1 MPPRKRALDAAGDGE
16 PTAKRR
22 SSRQAT
28 AAAATASAATAQH
41 KAATASAKAVPT
53 TTTARKQ
60 QERKQKPASKDPAPA
75 TKPKGRVA
83 TKTKAK
89 ARVKSRGAPKAE
101 AEDEDEAAADT
112 DEAEKKKPSASGG
125 RGVTPD
131 PDPASLPAQNPE
143 TVRHDGEWYWLMK
156 AEPESRFEGGVD
168 VRFSIDDLRACTKPE
183 GWDGIR
189 NYAAR
194 NNLRAMNA
202 GDKAFFY
209 HSNCKTP
216 GIVGTMEIVREH
228 SEDKSARRPG
238 TPYYDPQSTRDKPRW
253 SLVHVE
259 FRRKFAVPI
268 LLPELRDLGAAG
280 GPLAQMQMIKQ
291 SRLSVSRVSGDEWRA
306 LCELADSKA
315 KDAGLEHEDA

>member
-28 AAAATASAATAQH
+28 AAATASASTAQH

-53 TTTARKQ
+53 TTAARKQ
-60 QERKQKPASKDPAPA
+60 EEEKKKKPASKDPAPA

-83 TKTKAK
+83 TKAKPKAK
-89 ARVKSRGAPKAE
+89 PRGVPKAE
-101 AEDEDEAAADT
+101 AEDEAAAADT
-112 DEAEKKKPSASGG
+112 DEAEKKPSASG
-125 RGVTPD
+125 RDVTPD

-156 AEPESRFEGGVD
+156 AEPETRIEGGVD

-238 TPYYDPQSTRDKPRW
+238 TPYHDPKSTRDKPRW

-268 LLPELRDLGAAG
+268 YLPELRDLGAAG
-280 GPLAQMQMIKQ
+280 GPLAQMQLIKQ

-306 LCELADSKA
+306 LCELADEKA

>member
-1 MPPRKRALDAAGDGE
+1 MPPRKLALDAAGDGE

-28 AAAATASAATAQH
+28 AAATASAATAQH

-60 QERKQKPASKDPAPA
+60 QEKKKQPASKDPTPA
-75 TKPKGRVA
+75 TKPKA
-83 TKTKAK
+83 KAK
-89 ARVKSRGAPKAE
+89 VK
-101 AEDEDEAAADT
+101 
-112 DEAEKKKPSASGG
+112 SGG
-125 RGVTPD
+125 RPRLRLRTKTRRRLTSTRQRRGLQPRGEGRD
-131 PDPASLPAQNPE
+131 ARPRPSIPPGPE
-143 TVRHDGEWYWLMK
+143 PGDRPPRRRVVLAHEGRARVAL
-156 AEPESRFEGGVD
+156 RGGVD

-268 LLPELRDLGAAG
+268 FLPELRDLGTAG
-280 GPLAQMQMIKQ
+280 GPLAQMQLIKQ
-291 SRLSVSRVSGDEWRA
+291 SRLSVSRVSGDEWRT
-306 LCELADSKA
+306 LCELADRKA

>member
-16 PTAKRR
+16 PLAKRR

-28 AAAATASAATAQH
+28 AAATASAATAQH

-53 TTTARKQ
+53 TTLAKKQ
-60 QERKQKPASKDPAPA
+60 QEKKKAASKDPAPA

-89 ARVKSRGAPKAE
+89 AKPRGKPKAE
-101 AEDEDEAAADT
+101 AEDGDEAAADT
-112 DEAEKKKPSASGG
+112 EEPEKPSASRG
-125 RGVTPD
+125 RDVTPD
-131 PDPASLPAQNPE
+131 PDPASLPVQNPE

-268 LLPELRDLGAAG
+268 LLPELRELGAAG
-280 GPLAQMQMIKQ
+280 GPLAQMQLIKQ
-291 SRLSVSRVSGDEWRA
+291 SRLSVSKVSGDEWRA
-306 LCELADSKA
+306 LCELADKKA
-315 KDAGLEHEDA
+315 RDAGLEHEDA

>member
-28 AAAATASAATAQH
+28 AAATASAATAQH

-89 ARVKSRGAPKAE
+89 ARVKSRGRPRLRLR
-101 AEDEDEAAADT
+101 T
-112 DEAEKKKPSASGG
+112 RTRRRLTPTRQRRRSLQPRGGG
-125 RGVTPD
+125 RDARPRPSVPPG
-131 PDPASLPAQNPE
+131 PE
-143 TVRHDGEWYWLMK
+143 PGDRPPRRRVVLAHEGRARVAL
-156 AEPESRFEGGVD
+156 RGGVD

>member
-1 MPPRKRALDAAGDGE
+1 MPPRKRALDAGDGE
-16 PTAKRR
+16 PAAKRR

-28 AAAATASAATAQH
+28 AAATASASTAQH

-53 TTTARKQ
+53 TRKPK
-60 QERKQKPASKDPAPA
+60 QEKKAAPQDPAPA
-75 TKPKGRVA
+75 TEPKGRVA
-83 TKTKAK
+83 TKAKTKAK
-89 ARVKSRGAPKAE
+89 PAAAAPKSSRGKKPKAE
-101 AEDEDEAAADT
+101 AEDEAAADT
-112 DEAEKKKPSASGG
+112 DEAEKPSASRG
-125 RGVTPD
+125 RDVTPD
-131 PDPASLPAQNPE
+131 PDPATLPVQNPE

-228 SEDKSARRPG
+228 SED
-238 TPYYDPQSTRDKPRW
+238 
-253 SLVHVE
+253 
-259 FRRKFAVPI
+259 
-268 LLPELRDLGAAG
+268 
-280 GPLAQMQMIKQ
+280 
-291 SRLSVSRVSGDEWRA
+291 
-306 LCELADSKA
+306 SKA
-315 KDAGLEHEDA
+315 HHTTPHHTLPHHSFVTCRKTFLLQN

>member
-1 MPPRKRALDAAGDGE
+1 MPPRKLALDAAGDGE

-28 AAAATASAATAQH
+28 AAATASAATAQH

-60 QERKQKPASKDPAPA
+60 QEKKKQPASKDPTPA

-83 TKTKAK
+83 TKAKAK
-89 ARVKSRGAPKAE
+89 AKVKSGGAPKAE
-101 AEDEDEAAADT
+101 AEDKDEAAADI
-112 DEAEKKKPSASGG
+112 DEAEKRPSASGG
-125 RGVTPD
+125 RDVTPD
-131 PDPASLPAQNPE
+131 PDPASLPVQNPE

-183 GWDGIR
+183 GWDGELFPYHCPWGERHWFASWLTRR
-189 NYAAR
+189 NRNQELCRFVVIPRSKCSDDQRLTPQLAR

-228 SEDKSARRPG
+228 SEDS
-238 TPYYDPQSTRDKPRW
+238 KP
-253 SLVHVE
+253 SPSPSPSPPLPLHQNPP
-259 FRRKFAVPI
+259 PI
-268 LLPELRDLGAAG
+268 
-280 GPLAQMQMIKQ
+280 I
-291 SRLSVSRVSGDEWRA
+291 S
-306 LCELADSKA
+306 
-315 KDAGLEHEDA
+315 